1 MFGPFATAAAF
12 LRMRMP
18 LAVDV
23 DQRRI
28 QVSHTTWAKGIAG
41 AEEVAVGDI
50 RSRGLRRKIAR
61 ADVVRMGLPC
71 QSTSTAGRG
80 RAGADPRD

>member
-12 LRMRMP
+12 LRTRVP

-28 QVSHTTWAKGIAG
+28 QVLRTTWAKGIAG

-50 RSRGLRRKIAR
+50 RSRDLWRKLAK
-61 ADVVRMGLPC
+61 AD
-71 QSTSTAGRG
+71 
-80 RAGADPRD
+80 

>member
-12 LRMRMP
+12 LKMRVP

-28 QVSHTTWAKGIAG
+28 QVLRTTWAKGIAG
-41 AEEVAVGDI
+41 AEEAAVGDI
-50 RSRGLRRKIAR
+50 RSRDLWHKIAR
-61 ADVVRMGLPC
+61 ADV
-71 QSTSTAGRG
+71 
-80 RAGADPRD
+80 

>member
-1 MFGPFATAAAF
+1 
-12 LRMRMP
+12 MRVP

-28 QVSHTTWAKGIAG
+28 QVLRATWTKGIGG

-50 RSRGLRRKIAR
+50 RSRDLWHTVAR
-61 ADVVRMGLPC
+61 ADIVCMGLPC
-71 QSTSTAGRG
+71 QSTSTAG
-80 RAGADPRD
+80 